1 MNPLEQLKDIHAAPD
16 PGFWPLAPGW
26 WLLMLMLLLLI
37 LAIVYFVKRYRI
49 LRRRR
54 AIITAFQSVLTDH
67 QDHSDAT
74 KMAAQLHRLI
84 RQVMLAN
91 GEHQQLGLTGDAFL
105 NYLDQSNDDQ
115 LFTKGIGRVLLDA
128 PYRPQS
134 AFDAPALHAAVMR
147 WVRQQVRQL
156 T

>member
-16 PGFWPLAPGW
+16 PGIWPLAPGW
-26 WLLMLMLLLLI
+26 WLLMLLLVLVI
-37 LAIVYFVKRYRI
+37 IAVVYIVKRYRI
-49 LRRRR
+49 TRRRR
-54 AIITAFQSVLTDH
+54 AIITAFESVLTDY
-67 QDHSDAT
+67 QDRGDST
-74 KMAAQLHRLI
+74 NMAAQLHRLI

-91 GEHQQLGLTGDAFL
+91 GEYQQLGLTGDAFL
-105 NYLDQSNDDQ
+105 SYLDQSNDDQ

-134 AFDAPALHAAVMR
+134 IFDAPALHAAVMR
-147 WVRQQVRQL
+147 WVRQQVRQF